1 MAITADIL
9 LAVAENVSDGPAHG
23 NKEPTVRLANV
34 HSTKYGDRQFRI
46 PLTGDVEID
55 SSAHDWSNYFKAG
68 LGGALARLRQ
78 TTARGEDLVPPSMDV
93 LVDGTVPGGSGLS
106 SSSAFVCA
114 SALAVL
120 RANGMTS
127 VDKKTL
133 VELAIVSERAVGL
146 NSGGYGGPLATRS
159 SDIADASTMLAWIS
173 PRLYCR
179 SEEPLFT
186 SLSSPS

>member
-9 LAVAENVSDGPAHG
+9 LAVAENASDGPAQET
-23 NKEPTVRLANV
+23 KEPTVRLANV
-34 HSTKYGDRQFRI
+34 HNTKYGDRQFRV

-55 SSAHDWSNYFKAG
+55 SSAHDWSHYFKAG
-68 LGGALARLRQ
+68 LRGALARLRQ
-78 TTARGEDLVPPSMDV
+78 TTDGGEDLVPRSMNV
-93 LVDGTVPGGSGLS
+93 LVDGTVPAGSGLS

-146 NSGGYGGPLATRS
+146 NSGGYGGPTVA
-159 SDIADASTMLAWIS
+159 
-173 PRLYCR
+173 
-179 SEEPLFT
+179 
-186 SLSSPS
+186 LSRPILLMHDLS